1 MTYHESLTLGI
12 ADVLADVDAQIVL
25 GLLPSTGDT
34 VAINFY
40 SVEDHGT
47 MTDTIQGVQL
57 AVRADS
63 KDSRATP
70 ALSEEIFDR
79 LHGLTGTD
87 WHGVPIV
94 HAFRNSSAYLGT
106 DEGGR
111 HKITD
116 NYYVRLSRAGR
127 HRTDT

>member
-1 MTYHESLTLGI
+1 MSYHENLFYGI
-12 ADVLADVDAQIVL
+12 TETLADVDAKFVL
-25 GLLPSTGDT
+25 GLLPSSGSA

-94 HAFRNSSAYLGT
+94 HAYRNSSAYLGT

-116 NYYVRLSRAGR
+116 NYYVRLSRVGR